1 MYDALGM
8 ATMTNASTPP
18 SHSKKPSGVMSFI
31 QSERQFIGIACLLF
45 LISFITYPMPG
56 IARWVGFLVAG
67 YATVAN
73 DSIQTIG
80 TFIASNR
87 QKPWWILWLFIGG
100 IFVATMTY
108 SWVTYGGDV
117 SYGRLASKGFAETP
131 MTFSFLQ
138 VAAPIFLLILTRLK
152 MPVSTTFLILTA
164 FSTSAKS
171 VGKVLMKSLT
181 GYGLA
186 FGIAIIA
193 WLAVSKLIEKYATG
207 EANPLWRVAQWITTG
222 ILWSVWLM
230 QDAANIAVYLPRQ
243 LGAPSFLFFVIPI
256 TLGLGFMLFK
266 GGAKIQ
272 EVVEEKS
279 RVQDV
284 RSATLIDFIYAIIL
298 FYFKLHSKIPMST
311 TWVFLGL
318 LAGRELAMSI
328 RGTSNLSLTEAIKMG
343 SRDAFKA
350 AIGLAIS
357 FLIALGCN
365 AAMRQALLG

>member
-1 MYDALGM
+1 M
-8 ATMTNASTPP
+8 AVTSSPPPVSTRESRPQRL
-18 SHSKKPSGVMSFI
+18 SRAVSR
-31 QSERQFIGIACLLF
+31 ERGFIGLIGMLF
-45 LISFITYPMPG
+45 LIAMVTAPLPG

-67 YATVAN
+67 YAAIAN

-87 QKPWWILWLFIGG
+87 QKPWWLLWVFIGG
-100 IFVATMTY
+100 IFVVTMTY
-108 SWVTYGGDV
+108 SWLTLAGDV
-117 SYGRLASKGFAETP
+117 SFGRLQSKGFSDTP
-131 MTFSFLQ
+131 MQFSALQ

-171 VGKVLMKSLT
+171 VGQVLIKSLT

-186 FGIAIIA
+186 FVLALVT
-193 WLAVSKLIEKYATG
+193 WLAVSKLIERTATG
-207 EANPLWRVAQWITTG
+207 TPHPLWRVAQWLTTG
-222 ILWSVWLM
+222 VLWSVWLM

-243 LGAPSFLFFVIPI
+243 LNGLEFLGFLVPV

-272 EVVEEKS
+272 QVVEEKS
-279 RVQDV
+279 RVSDV

-298 FYFKLHSKIPMST
+298 FYFKLHSQIPMST

-318 LAGRELAMSI
+318 LAGRELAMSLRHTSAHGLPTAI
-328 RGTSNLSLTEAIKMG
+328 RMG
-343 SRDAFKA
+343 LHDATKA
-350 AIGLAIS
+350 LIGLGVS
-357 FLIALGCN
+357 FAVALGCN
-365 AAMRQALLG
+365 WAVFGG

>member
-1 MYDALGM
+1 M
-8 ATMTNASTPP
+8 ASASNSITN
-18 SHSKKPSGVMSFI
+18 HSNRKGVMSLK
-31 QSERQFIGIACLLF
+31 QFIHEERSFLLITFTLF
-45 LISFITYPMPG
+45 LVALVTYPMPD

-87 QKPWWILWLFIGG
+87 NKPWWLLWLFIGG
-100 IFVATMTY
+100 IFIVTMIY
-108 SWVTYGGDV
+108 SWTTYGGDV
-117 SYGRLASKGFAETP
+117 SYGRLASKGFSQTP
-131 MTFSFLQ
+131 MAFSFLQ
-138 VAAPIFLLILTRLK
+138 VSAPIFLLILTRFK

-171 VGKVLMKSLT
+171 VGQVLMKSLT

-186 FGIAIIA
+186 FGIAIVT
-193 WLAVSKLIEKYATG
+193 WLLVSKLIEKYAKG
-207 EANPLWRVAQWITTG
+207 PANPIWRIAQWITTG

-230 QDAANIAVYLPRQ
+230 QDAANIAVYLPRELSGFQ
-243 LGAPSFLFFVIPI
+243 FLFFSMPI

-272 EVVEEKS
+272 QVVEEKS

-318 LAGRELAMSI
+318 LAGRELAMSLKN
-328 RGTSNLSLTEAIKMG
+328 TSGLDVKSAFNMG
-343 SRDAFKA
+343 LKDVTKA
-350 AIGLAIS
+350 GIGLAIS
-357 FLIALGCN
+357 FIIALGCN
-365 AAMRQALLG
+365 PTMRHALLG